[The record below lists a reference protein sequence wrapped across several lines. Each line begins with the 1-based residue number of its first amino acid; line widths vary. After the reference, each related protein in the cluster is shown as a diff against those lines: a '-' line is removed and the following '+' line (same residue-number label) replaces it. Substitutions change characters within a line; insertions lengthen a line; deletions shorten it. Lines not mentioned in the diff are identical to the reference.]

1 MNFTAKDVQGLRE
14 RTGAGMMDCKKALV
28 ETNGDVEKAIDF
40 LREKGLA
47 KAAKKEGRIAA
58 EGLVADY
65 REGNVAALVEVNC
78 ETDFVAK
85 TDRFKDFVKMIA
97 KQVVEANPA
106 DLDALM
112 ASEIDGQ
119 TVQALQTAAVAEIGE
134 KITIRRFVRMEGAV
148 DTYIHLGG
156 SRGVLVQFAEPSD
169 PEAMHDVAL
178 QIAAASPVC
187 VGRADLPQEFIDRE
201 RAVQL
206 ATAKEEN
213 ANAAKPKP
221 DAIIEKMVDGRM
233 QKYYK
238 EVCLEEQQF
247 VKNPDITIKDM
258 LKAKNASKVLAFVRF
273 EKGEGIEKRKDNF
286 AEEIANM
293 TK

>member
-58 EGLVADY
+58 EGLVADF

-258 LKAKNASKVLAFVRF
+258 LKAKNASKVLAFVRY

>member
-178 QIAAASPVC
+178 QVAAASPVC

-258 LKAKNASKVLAFVRF
+258 LKAKNASKVLAFVRY

>member
-1 MNFTAKDVQGLRE
+1 M
-14 RTGAGMMDCKKALV
+14 
-28 ETNGDVEKAIDF
+28 
-40 LREKGLA
+40 
-47 KAAKKEGRIAA
+47 
-58 EGLVADY
+58 
-65 REGNVAALVEVNC
+65 AALVEVNC

-97 KQVVEANPA
+97 KQVVTANPA

-156 SRGVLVQFAEPSD
+156 SRGVLVQFAEECD
-169 PEAMHDVAL
+169 REAMHDVAL

-187 VGRADLPQEFIDRE
+187 VDVASLPQEFIDHE

-206 ATAKEEN
+206 AAAKEEN

-247 VKNPDITIKDM
+247 VKNPDVTIKEM
-258 LKAKNASKVLAFVRF
+258 LKQKNASKVLAFVRY

>member
-28 ETNGDVEKAIDF
+28 ETDGDVEKAIDF

-58 EGLVADY
+58 EGLVEEYHNDCC
-65 REGNVAALVEVNC
+65 AALVEVNC

-85 TDRFKDFVKMIA
+85 TDRFKSFAKMIA

-106 DLDALM
+106 DLDALL

-119 TVQALQTAAVAEIGE
+119 TVSALQTAAVAEIGE
-134 KITIRRFVRMEGAV
+134 KITIRRFARMEGAV

-156 SRGVLVQFAEPSD
+156 TRGVLVQFESPSD

-187 VGRADLPQEFIDRE
+187 VDVASLPQEFIDHE
-201 RAVQL
+201 RSVQL

-213 ANAAKPKP
+213 ANSAKPKP
-221 DAIIEKMVDGRM
+221 DAIVEKMVEGRM

-238 EVCLEEQQF
+238 EVCLLEQQF

-273 EKGEGIEKRKDNF
+273 EKGEGIEKRKENF
-286 AEEIANM
+286 AEEIAKM

>member
-112 ASEIDGQ
+112 ASEINGQ

-258 LKAKNASKVLAFVRF
+258 LKAKNASKVLAFVRY

>member
-65 REGNVAALVEVNC
+65 RDGNVAALVEVNC

-85 TDRFKDFVKMIA
+85 TDRFKEFVKMIA
-97 KQVVEANPA
+97 KQVVDANPA

-112 ASEIDGQ
+112 ASEINGES
-119 TVQALQTAAVAEIGE
+119 VQALQTAAVAEIGE
-134 KITIRRFVRMEGAV
+134 KITIRRFARMEGAV

-187 VGRADLPQEFIDRE
+187 VDVASLPQEFIDHE

-213 ANAAKPKP
+213 ANSAKPKP

-247 VKNPDITIKDM
+247 VKNPDITIKEM

-286 AEEIANM
+286 AEEIASM

>member
-78 ETDFVAK
+78 DTDFVAK

-258 LKAKNASKVLAFVRF
+258 LKAKNASKVLAFVRY

>member
-14 RTGAGMMDCKKALV
+14 RTGAGMMYCKKALV
-28 ETNGDVEKAIDF
+28 ETNGDVEKAIDY

-58 EGLVADY
+58 EGLVEEY
-65 REGNVAALVEVNC
+65 HNENCAALVEVNC

-85 TDRFKDFVKMIA
+85 TDRFKSFVKMIA
-97 KQVVEANPA
+97 KQVVETNPA
-106 DLDALM
+106 NLEALM

-134 KITIRRFVRMEGAV
+134 KITIRRFARMEGAV

-156 SRGVLVQFAEPSD
+156 SRGVLVQFAAPSD

-187 VGRADLPQEFIDRE
+187 VDVASLPQEFIDHE

-213 ANAAKPKP
+213 AQSAKPKP
-221 DAIIEKMVDGRM
+221 DAIVEKMVEGRM

-238 EVCLEEQQF
+238 EVCLMEQQF

-273 EKGEGIEKRKDNF
+273 EKGEGIEKRQENF
-286 AEEIANM
+286 ADEIAKM

>member
-47 KAAKKEGRIAA
+47 KAATKEGRIAA

-106 DLDALM
+106 DLEALM

-258 LKAKNASKVLAFVRF
+258 LKAKNASKVLAFVRY

>member
-1 MNFTAKDVQGLRE
+1 MNFTAKDVQALRE

-28 ETNGDVEKAIDF
+28 ETDGDIEKAIDF

-65 REGNVAALVEVNC
+65 RDGNVAALVEVNC

-178 QIAAASPVC
+178 QIAAASPVAPEY
-187 VGRADLPQEFIDRE
+187 VTRDQVNPEHLQHETMI
-201 RAVQL
+201 L
-206 ATAKEEN
+206 AEQARNEG
-213 ANAAKPKP
+213 KPEK
-221 DAIIEKMVDGRM
+221 IIEKMVQCRINKFY
-233 QKYYK
+233 Q
-238 EVCLEEQQF
+238 EVCLVEQIF
-247 VKNPDITIKDM
+247 VKDGETPVGKMIEQ
-258 LKAKNASKVLAFVRF
+258 KVPGMKIAAFTRYKMGDGLEKKVSDLA
-273 EKGEGIEKRKDNF
+273 
-286 AEEIANM
+286 AEVAEQIG
-293 TK
+293 KK

>member
-258 LKAKNASKVLAFVRF
+258 LKAKNASKILAFVRY

>member
-106 DLDALM
+106 DLEALM

-156 SRGVLVQFAEPSD
+156 SRGVLVQFAEASD

-178 QIAAASPVC
+178 QIAAASPIC
-187 VGRADLPQEFIDRE
+187 VSREDLPQEYIDRE

-247 VKNPDITIKDM
+247 VKNPDVTIKEM
-258 LKAKNASKVLAFVRF
+258 LKSKNASKVLAFVRY

>member
-1 MNFTAKDVQGLRE
+1 
-14 RTGAGMMDCKKALV
+14 
-28 ETNGDVEKAIDF
+28 
-40 LREKGLA
+40 
-47 KAAKKEGRIAA
+47 
-58 EGLVADY
+58 
-65 REGNVAALVEVNC
+65 
-78 ETDFVAK
+78 
-85 TDRFKDFVKMIA
+85 MIA
-97 KQVVEANPA
+97 KQVVGTNPA
-106 DLDALM
+106 DLEALM

-134 KITIRRFVRMEGAV
+134 KITIRRFARMEGAV

-156 SRGVLVQFAEPSD
+156 SRGVLVQFAAPSD

-187 VGRADLPQEFIDRE
+187 VDVASLPQEFIDHE

-213 ANAAKPKP
+213 AQSAKPKP
-221 DAIIEKMVDGRM
+221 DAIVEKMVEGRM

-238 EVCLEEQQF
+238 EVCLMEQQF
-247 VKNPDITIKDM
+247 VKNPDVTIKDM

-273 EKGEGIEKRKDNF
+273 EKGEGIEKRQENF
-286 AEEIANM
+286 ADEIAKM

>member
-28 ETNGDVEKAIDF
+28 EMNGDVEKAIDY

-58 EGLVADY
+58 EGLVDEY
-65 REGNVAALVEVNC
+65 HTDSCAALVEVNC

-85 TDRFKDFVKMIA
+85 TDRFKAFVKMIA
-97 KQVVEANPA
+97 KQVVETNPQ

-112 ASEIDGQ
+112 NSEIDGQ
-119 TVQALQTAAVAEIGE
+119 TVTALQTAAVAEIGE
-134 KITIRRFVRMEGAV
+134 KITIRRFARMEGAV

-156 SRGVLVQFAEPSD
+156 SRGVLVRFAAPSD
-169 PEAMHDVAL
+169 SEAMHDVAL

-187 VGRADLPQEFIDRE
+187 VDVDSLPQDFIDRE

-206 ATAKEEN
+206 AAAKEEN
-213 ANAAKPKP
+213 AQSAKPKP
-221 DAIIEKMVDGRM
+221 DAIIEKMVEGRM

-238 EVCLEEQQF
+238 EVCLLEQQF
-247 VKNPDITIKDM
+247 VKNPDVTIKEM
-258 LKAKNASKVLAFVRF
+258 LKSKNAANVVEFVRF
-273 EKGEGIEKRKDNF
+273 EKGEGIEKRQDNF
-286 AEEIANM
+286 AEEIAKM

>member
-65 REGNVAALVEVNC
+65 RDGNVAALVEVNC

-85 TDRFKDFVKMIA
+85 TDRFKEFVKMIA
-97 KQVVEANPA
+97 KQVVDANPA

-112 ASEIDGQ
+112 ASEINGES
-119 TVQALQTAAVAEIGE
+119 VQALQTAAVAEIGE

-187 VGRADLPQEFIDRE
+187 VDVASLPQEFIDHE

-213 ANAAKPKP
+213 ASSAKPKP

-247 VKNPDITIKDM
+247 VKNPDITIKEM
-258 LKAKNASKVLAFVRF
+258 LRQKNASKVLAFVRF

-286 AEEIANM
+286 AEEIASM

>member
-58 EGLVADY
+58 EGLVDDY

-247 VKNPDITIKDM
+247 VKNPDITIKEM
-258 LKAKNASKVLAFVRF
+258 LKQKNASKVLAFVRF

>member
-28 ETNGDVEKAIDF
+28 ETNGDVEKAIDY

-47 KAAKKEGRIAA
+47 KAAKREGRIAA
-58 EGLVADY
+58 EGLVEEY
-65 REGNVAALVEVNC
+65 HNENCAALVEVNC

-85 TDRFKDFVKMIA
+85 TDRFKSFVKMIA
-97 KQVVEANPA
+97 KQVVETNPA
-106 DLDALM
+106 NLEALM

-134 KITIRRFVRMEGAV
+134 KITIRRFARMEGAV
-148 DTYIHLGG
+148 DTYIPLGG
-156 SRGVLVQFAEPSD
+156 SRGVLVQFAAPSD

-187 VGRADLPQEFIDRE
+187 VDVASLPQEFIDHE

-213 ANAAKPKP
+213 AQSAKPKP
-221 DAIIEKMVDGRM
+221 DAIVEKMVEGRM

-238 EVCLEEQQF
+238 EVCLMEQQF

-273 EKGEGIEKRKDNF
+273 EKGEGIEKRQENF
-286 AEEIANM
+286 ADEIAKM